1 MNTRW
6 AEGSLYVITVTLL
19 LTAGWG
25 ITHPVLPRG
34 IALIAPSLGLP
45 PREHPTTDSLADAIA
60 LIAAENLFRPERASA
75 SDAESNGAGGSAP
88 PVVRPPKPNLVL
100 RGVLGGPP
108 WDAILDGIPGHAGSV
123 VLRTGQRFG
132 ELEVRAVRH
141 DTVFIRG
148 MDTTW
153 TLTLRH
159 P

>member
-1 MNTRW
+1 MMVRW
-6 AEGSLYVITVTLL
+6 VEGTLYLFAVTLSSA
-19 LTAGWG
+19 TAWR
-25 ITHPVLPRG
+25 ITHAIPPHAPVQ
-34 IALIAPSLGLP
+34 IAMALGLP
-45 PREHPTTDSLADAIA
+45 APHATTDSLADAIA

-75 SDAESNGAGGSAP
+75 NDADEATGTAGTL
-88 PVVRPPKPNLVL
+88 PVMRPSRPTLVL

-108 WDAILDGIPGHAGSV
+108 WDAIIDGVPGHAGSV

-132 ELEVRAVRH
+132 ELEVRAFRH